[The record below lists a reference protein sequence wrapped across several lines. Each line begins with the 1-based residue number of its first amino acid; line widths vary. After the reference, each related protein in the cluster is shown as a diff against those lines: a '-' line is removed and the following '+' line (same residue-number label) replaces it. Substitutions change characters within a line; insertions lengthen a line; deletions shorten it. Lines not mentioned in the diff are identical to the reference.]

1 MGVHIHAYTCLYEHT
16 YMHTHTYCDSTEFI
30 EYSPTVEVVVDDG
43 LGLRGSTEEGGS
55 TGERKSHAA

>member
-1 MGVHIHAYTCLYEHT
+1 MYTINT
-16 YMHTHTYCDSTEFI
+16 Q
-30 EYSPTVEVVVDDG
+30 YSRTVEVVVDDG